1 MGRNVS
7 RKQQSFSGF
16 QSPKWSFSIKAIKI
30 LCFSGFS
37 YLVLCL
43 RFSLFFNKRE
53 CLLFYMCLKL
63 PLNLGI
69 KWDMNLHLGHN
80 ISYFISCPF
89 SLSKIVCYYVIGYV
103 LVKWRNTKKNFTY
116 IQFVT
121 QELSHNWI
129 PTRITRSL

>member
-1 MGRNVS
+1 MTIYLIETIMEIIIFKVIHFEAKYVNVLGRNVS

-53 CLLFYMCLKL
+53 CSLFYMCLKL

-69 KWDMNLHLGHN
+69 
-80 ISYFISCPF
+80 
-89 SLSKIVCYYVIGYV
+89 
-103 LVKWRNTKKNFTY
+103 
-116 IQFVT
+116 
-121 QELSHNWI
+121 
-129 PTRITRSL
+129 